1 MRLNLLRSAIES
13 INESRKGGVMTNDT
27 ERDITDPTDAPEDKM
42 IVPDEQIEEV
52 IRDEDIPAATG
63 QDRVET

>member
-1 MRLNLLRSAIES
+1 
-13 INESRKGGVMTNDT
+13 MTNDT